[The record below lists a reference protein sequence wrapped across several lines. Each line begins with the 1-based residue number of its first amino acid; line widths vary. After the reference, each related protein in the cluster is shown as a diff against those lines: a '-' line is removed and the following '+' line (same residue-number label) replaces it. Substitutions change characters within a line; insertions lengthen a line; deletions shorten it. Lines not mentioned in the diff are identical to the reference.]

1 MKLTARLA
9 LSQLKI
15 NKVRTIWTLIGI
27 ILSTAIITGV
37 YSLGFASGLDLVDRL
52 IGDSDSRAIF
62 EQTIAGLAA
71 VMSIFILSISIIVV
85 SNAFRVSAGERR
97 VQFGILKSVGATKR
111 QITQTVVY
119 EAVFLT
125 LAGIPI
131 GIIIGLLLQ
140 LAGVSIIN
148 HFMHVIIQ
156 DDYNF
161 YAMYGNQL
169 IRFVF
174 SGFAL
179 SLSLV
184 VSFVTVM
191 VSAWI
196 PASKAAKIPAIN
208 AIRGAGEVDVRNRKV
223 FAVGLIG
230 KIFKTEGLL
239 ASKFLKRSKRNFRA
253 TVISLSFSVI
263 LFVAAGAFFGMMNRV
278 SDLFWG
284 GPESNVRISLHPY
297 EVWEEVEGIWEQT
310 GDASRDITAVELSD
324 ISTRLQTFLGD
335 NDTIFGA
342 GRGFSMSILPEE
354 MITDGRWEVMEDRW
368 QQWGNEGT
376 PNRDEA
382 LDEFLLHNITLLM
395 VQPDMYA
402 ELIQAAGVEMGSNI
416 LINHQRYR
424 FTDGRRTEFAPFNF
438 SGQTLELHDWDD
450 YTGETVATGEIE
462 LHAELKES
470 EVSAELLAAMEWWHS
485 ELTIIVPETD
495 IFEYQ
500 WFVYTDDTEAFISYA
515 EELVLPLVEEEVID
529 FSYFDMQAMRVADQ
543 NMMRLLMVLT
553 FGFVGLLTAIG
564 LTNVIS
570 TISENVR
577 TRGKEFAV
585 LQSVGMTNEGIK
597 RMLSMESVFSAL
609 KALMLGIPGGILASF
624 LLHQMIGHSAEFAY
638 QLPWMP
644 IGISIVAVFAI
655 TWLTMR
661 YAANRLKDRNI
672 IESIRG
678 AGG

>member
-15 NKVRTIWTLIGI
+15 NKRRTVWTLVGVV
-27 ILSTAIITGV
+27 LSTAIITGV

-52 IGDSDSRAIF
+52 IDESEHRQTF
-62 EQTIAGLAA
+62 EQTIAAIAA

-85 SNAFRVSAGERR
+85 SNAFRVSAGERS

-125 LAGIPI
+125 FVGIPV

-140 LAGVSIIN
+140 VVGVSIIN

-179 SLSLV
+179 ILSIGVSL
-184 VSFVTVM
+184 VTVM

-196 PASKAAKIPAIN
+196 PARKAAKIPAIS
-208 AIRGAGEVDVRNRKV
+208 AIRGSGEVDVRNRKV

-230 KIFKTEGLL
+230 KVFKTEGLL

-263 LFVAAGAFFGMMNRV
+263 LFVAAGAFFAQMGQVTDM
-278 SDLFWG
+278 FWG
-284 GPESNVRISLHPY
+284 GPEANVRISLHPY
-297 EVWEEVEGIWEQT
+297 EVWEEVGGRWEQT
-310 GDASRDITAVELSD
+310 AEATRDITVDELNE
-324 ISTRLQTFLGD
+324 ISARLQNFLD
-335 NDTIFGA
+335 DDDAFFGI
-342 GRGFSMSILPEE
+342 GRGFSETMVPED
-354 MITDGRWEVMEDRW
+354 MVSARRWEVLEYGWSQWEDDWIPQGDDRLW
-368 QQWGNEGT
+368 HGVT
-376 PNRDEA
+376 FA
-382 LDEFLLHNITLLM
+382 LVHPEL
-395 VQPDMYA
+395 YA
-402 ELIQAAGVEMGSNI
+402 ELIQIAGVPMGSN
-416 LINHQRYR
+416 LLLNHEQYR
-424 FTDGRRTEFAPFNF
+424 FTDGRRAEFVPFNF
-438 SGQTLELHDWDD
+438 DRQTLELYEWDED
-450 YTGETVATGEIE
+450 VGETVVVDEID
-462 LHAELKES
+462 LHAELRATD
-470 EVSAELLAAMEWWHS
+470 VPAELLAAMDWWFS
-485 ELTIIVPETD
+485 ELTIVVSEGALR
-495 IFEYQ
+495 EYQ
-500 WFVYTDDTEAFISYA
+500 WFIYTDDTAAVIAYA
-515 EELVLPLVEEEVID
+515 EELMLPLVEEQVID
-529 FSYFDMQAMRVADQ
+529 FSYFDMQAMRIAEL
-543 NMMRLLMVLT
+543 NMIRLLMVLT

-577 TRGKEFAV
+577 TRAKEFAV
-585 LQSVGMTNEGIK
+585 LQSVGMTREGIK
-597 RMLSMESVFSAL
+597 RMLSMESVLSAI
-609 KALMLGIPGGILASF
+609 KALMFGIPGGILAS
-624 LLHQMIGHSAEFAY
+624 LGLHYSLGRSAEFAY
-638 QLPWMP
+638 QLPWMT
-644 IGISIVAVFAI
+644 IGISIIAVFVI

-661 YAANRLKDRNI
+661 YAANRLKGRNI
-672 IESIRG
+672 IETIQNRG
-678 AGG
+678 

>member
-15 NKVRTIWTLIGI
+15 NKRRTIWTLIGI

-52 IGDSDSRAIF
+52 IGNSESRAVF
-62 EQTIAGLAA
+62 EQTITGLAA

-85 SNAFRVSAGERR
+85 SNAFRVSAGERSI
-97 VQFGILKSVGATKR
+97 QFGILKSVGATKR

-125 LAGIPI
+125 LAGIPL

-140 LAGVSIIN
+140 LVGVSIIN

-156 DDYNF
+156 DDYEF

-174 SGFAL
+174 SAFAL

-223 FAVGLIG
+223 FAGRLIG

-263 LFVAAGAFFGMMNRV
+263 LFVAAGAFFGQMNRV
-278 SDLFWG
+278 AGMFWD
-284 GPESNVRISLHPY
+284 GPESNVRISIHPY
-297 EVWEEVEGIWEQT
+297 EVWEQDEYLWTRT
-310 GDASRDITAVELSD
+310 GEASRDITTAELNE
-324 ISTRLQTFLGD
+324 ISTRLQDFLGD
-335 NDTIFGA
+335 DDVFFGV
-342 GRGFSMSILPEE
+342 GRGFSDTVIPED
-354 MITDGRWEVMEDRW
+354 MISDRRWEVLEDTCSEWEEEWVPQGEERL
-368 QQWGNEGT
+368 
-376 PNRDEA
+376 RSS
-382 LDEFLLHNITLLM
+382 ITLM
-395 VQPDMYA
+395 IVQPELYA
-402 ELIQAAGVEMGSNI
+402 ELIEAADVPMGANI
-416 LINHQRYR
+416 LLNHEQYR
-424 FTDGRRTEFAPFNF
+424 FTDGKRTEFAPFNF
-438 SGQTLELHDWDD
+438 AEQVLALYNWDEDLQDMVSAGEL
-450 YTGETVATGEIE
+450 E
-462 LHAELKES
+462 LHAELRGDD
-470 EVSAELLAAMEWWHS
+470 VPIELLSAVAWWFS
-485 ELTIIVPETD
+485 DFTIIVPETV
-495 IFEYQ
+495 ISEYQ
-500 WFVYTDDTEAFISYA
+500 WFIYTDDTEALITYA
-515 EELVLPLVEEEVID
+515 EELMRPLVEEEVIN

-609 KALMLGIPGGILASF
+609 KALMFGIPGGILASL

-638 QLPWMP
+638 QLPWIP
-644 IGISIVAVFAI
+644 IGISIIAVFAI

-661 YAANRLKDRNI
+661 YAATRLKDQNI
-672 IESIRG
+672 IETIRF
-678 AGG
+678 